1 MAEQRITEALKTY
14 WEGLQKDGKLPSEQD
29 INSEDI
35 PEIWENC
42 FLVRVDGKNNF
53 AYEFLGKS
61 IIEAYADE
69 NVSEQIIEDQLYPE
83 SPGIINK
90 FQEVVNALEPILY
103 EGAFINKSNQDI
115 KFRKIL
121 LPLGENGIV
130 KHIIGGMRWKAID

>member
-1 MAEQRITEALKTY
+1 MSDFSPEMDPYAVLGI
-14 WEGLQKDGKLPSEQD
+14 PQD
-29 INSEDI
+29 SPIELID
-35 PEIWENC
+35 
-42 FLVRVDGKNNF
+42 V

-121 LPLGENGIV
+121 LPLGENGVV